1 MVLVLGFSLLST
13 LLASSTAS
21 SGSIPVDCPN
31 AQPDGTTHHLAHP
44 TGDCRRYIVCAGTRK
59 IEQSC
64 PNGFQWNSLDAT
76 CTVPLN
82 DATPCSHS
90 VGPTK
95 AHGDVVS
102 SKCPA
107 QLDRCPLETNP
118 AEEVILLPHPDDC
131 RKFYACVSTV
141 PIELHCPKGL
151 YWDHGACRCDFQRP
165 NGQCVADGSL
175 WKAEHRIRVRETE
188 DDTTTTTETPILQS
202 GARGLKALSSILL
215 LIGTLAL
222 NH

>member
-1 MVLVLGFSLLST
+1 MVLVLGFSLLTT
-13 LLASSTAS
+13 LLASSADIVPAECPT
-21 SGSIPVDCPN
+21 GHQRGHPV
-31 AQPDGTTHHLAHP
+31 AHP
-44 TGDCRRYIVCAGTRK
+44 ADCGRYIVCAGSRK

-64 PNGFQWNSLDAT
+64 PSGFHWNTLEAT
-76 CTVPLN
+76 CTVPG
-82 DATPCSHS
+82 DAKDAKCSTEGRS
-90 VGPTK
+90 LAAG
-95 AHGDVVS
+95 VVS

-107 QLDRCPLETNP
+107 RLDRCPLDTNP

-151 YWDHGACRCDFQRP
+151 YWDHGSCRCDYERP
-165 NGQCVADGSL
+165 TGDGGECGVEQEGQIAG
-175 WKAEHRIRVRETE
+175 HRRHVRDT
-188 DDTTTTTETPILQS
+188 DDDTATTTTTTTETPVLPS

-222 NH
+222 NR